1 MPLPLYLELKEF
13 MGLSIDAGVMEPS
26 LVPSIEVIV
35 PLREEKED
43 EMELVFIDKSAS
55 ARSNTFPLNI
65 PLYEALCGVEGTVAW
80 TAGPRAAL

>member
-1 MPLPLYLELKEF
+1 LTLPLPLYLELKKF
-13 MGLSIDAGVMEPS
+13 MGLSIDDGVIEPS

-35 PLREEKED
+35 PLREE
-43 EMELVFIDKSAS
+43 MELVFIDRSAS

-65 PLYEALCGVEGTVAW
+65 ALYEALCGVEGTVAW